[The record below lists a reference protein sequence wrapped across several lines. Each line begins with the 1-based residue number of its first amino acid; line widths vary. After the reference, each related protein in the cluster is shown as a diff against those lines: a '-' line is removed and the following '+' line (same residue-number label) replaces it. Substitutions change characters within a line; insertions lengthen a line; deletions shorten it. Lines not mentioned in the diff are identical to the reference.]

1 MERNHCLLLCFCLF
15 LIDFVVITPVSF
27 RVLKFIS
34 SIDML
39 LRVAANLNTRCFKAF
54 ESSSPLLRQ
63 FCLLRSPSCRQR
75 LLQQCRRS
83 INSEVNRGQAK
94 TDFRRILS
102 LALPEKYR
110 LLAAMGLLVI
120 SSGITMAVPYAIGK
134 IIDIIYNL
142 DQLKEK
148 DEETQK
154 QLVRDRLEKVC
165 LGLSGVFLIGG
176 LCNFGRVYLMRVS
189 GQNITA
195 ALRNKLFSSIVKQ
208 DTAFFDKNKTGEL
221 INRCVAMENIL
232 PIIGNHLLLKLIGL
246 SDHKNGFFSK

>member
-1 MERNHCLLLCFCLF
+1 M
-15 LIDFVVITPVSF
+15 ITPVSF
-27 RVLKFIS
+27 RVLKFTS

-39 LRVAANLNTRCFKAF
+39 LRVAANFNTRCFKAF
-54 ESSSPLLRQ
+54 ESSSPLIRQ
-63 FCLLRSPSCRQR
+63 SCLLRSPSCRQR

-142 DQLKEK
+142 DQPKEK

>member
-1 MERNHCLLLCFCLF
+1 
-15 LIDFVVITPVSF
+15 
-27 RVLKFIS
+27 
-34 SIDML
+34 
-39 LRVAANLNTRCFKAF
+39 
-54 ESSSPLLRQ
+54 
-63 FCLLRSPSCRQR
+63 
-75 LLQQCRRS
+75 
-83 INSEVNRGQAK
+83 
-94 TDFRRILS
+94 
-102 LALPEKYR
+102 
-110 LLAAMGLLVI
+110 
-120 SSGITMAVPYAIGK
+120 MAVPYAIGK

-221 INRCVAMENIL
+221 INRCVAMENIRQ
-232 PIIGNHLLLKLIGL
+232 IR
-246 SDHKNGFFSK
+246 

>member
-1 MERNHCLLLCFCLF
+1 
-15 LIDFVVITPVSF
+15 
-27 RVLKFIS
+27 
-34 SIDML
+34 
-39 LRVAANLNTRCFKAF
+39 
-54 ESSSPLLRQ
+54 
-63 FCLLRSPSCRQR
+63 
-75 LLQQCRRS
+75 
-83 INSEVNRGQAK
+83 
-94 TDFRRILS
+94 
-102 LALPEKYR
+102 
-110 LLAAMGLLVI
+110 
-120 SSGITMAVPYAIGK
+120 MAVPYAIGK

-142 DQLKEK
+142 DQLREK

>member
-1 MERNHCLLLCFCLF
+1 MLCFCLF
-15 LIDFVVITPVSF
+15 LIDFVLITPVSF
-27 RVLKFIS
+27 RVLKFTS

-39 LRVAANLNTRCFKAF
+39 LRVAANFNTRCFKAF
-54 ESSSPLLRQ
+54 GVSSPLIRQ
-63 FCLLRSPSCRQR
+63 SCLLRSPSCRQR